1 MFKHTLTTGTL
12 VASGFIVAMTM
23 SVQPAGAN
31 ATPREAASASVLLG
45 DPSPG
50 GHHQHY
56 SWPGNHHS
64 SPGHHHHQPGLGHH
78 QHHSS
83 PGHHHYW
90 PGMPF

>member
-1 MFKHTLTTGTL
+1 MFKHALTAGTL
-12 VASGFIVAMTM
+12 VASGLIVAMAM

-31 ATPREAASASVLLG
+31 ATPQEAASASVLLS

-56 SWPGNHHS
+56 DF
-64 SPGHHHHQPGLGHH
+64 SPGHHHHHVSPGHH
-78 QHHSS
+78 HHHVS

-90 PGMPF
+90 PGIPF